1 MWDIWSGSDDRACN
15 DLLHTYDSAIGTG
28 VHFDGDTVDT
38 LRAVKNAILDDED
51 AGKDIAECQEYDEL
65 EGELV
70 DIGILIA
77 HATCRSEI

>member
-1 MWDIWSGSDDRACN
+1 MWDIWSSGDDRDCN
-15 DLLHTYDSAIGTG
+15 DLLCTFDSAIGTG

-70 DIGILIA
+70 DVGILIA